1 MYLDYTSSFEELLEK
16 DNSVT
21 IHTRNLQCLAIEMF
35 KVCKGIGPEI
45 VKDLFQFDLNKRSDR
60 TFFRPNVKNVY
71 TGLNTIRYFG
81 TVLWDDMLT
90 MELKSIETLE
100 KFKKEI
106 KKWIP
111 KKCPCTLCKEYIH
124 GVGYVA
130 TFE

>member
-1 MYLDYTSSFEELLEK
+1 
-16 DNSVT
+16 
-21 IHTRNLQCLAIEMF
+21 MF

-60 TFFRPNVKNVY
+60 TFFRPKVKNVN

-111 KKCPCTLCKEYIH
+111 KKCPCTLCRVYIH
-124 GVGYVA
+124 GVGYV
-130 TFE
+130 TTCE

>member
-1 MYLDYTSSFEELLEK
+1 
-16 DNSVT
+16 
-21 IHTRNLQCLAIEMF
+21 MF

-45 VKDLFQFDLNKRSDR
+45 VKDIFQFDLNKRSDR
-60 TFFRPNVKNVY
+60 TFFRPNVKNVN
-71 TGLNTIRYFG
+71 TGHNTIRYFG

-90 MELKSIETLE
+90 VELKSIETLE

-111 KKCPCTLCKEYIH
+111 KKCPCTLCKEYIY
-124 GVGYVA
+124 GVGYVT